1 MFYHKYL
8 HISRFFNN
16 STKMRLNY
24 WWDKEFNKIK
34 YNKTLGKKLVYNVYK
49 ITLKAKNI
57 MNISLNEKVK

>member
-1 MFYHKYL
+1 MLYRKYL
-8 HISRFFNN
+8 HISRFFLIIQ
-16 STKMRLNY
+16 MRLNY

>member
-1 MFYHKYL
+1 
-8 HISRFFNN
+8 
-16 STKMRLNY
+16 MRLNY

-34 YNKTLGKKLVYNVYK
+34 YNKKKFPLGKKLVYNVYK

>member
-1 MFYHKYL
+1 
-8 HISRFFNN
+8 
-16 STKMRLNY
+16 MRLNY

-57 MNISLNEKVK
+57 INISLNEKVK